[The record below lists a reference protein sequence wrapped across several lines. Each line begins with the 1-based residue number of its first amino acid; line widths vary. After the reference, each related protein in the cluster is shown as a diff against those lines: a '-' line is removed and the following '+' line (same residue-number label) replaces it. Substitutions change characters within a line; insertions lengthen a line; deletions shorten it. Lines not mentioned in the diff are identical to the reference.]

1 MCAGI
6 VRWARTVCFL
16 LTLEV
21 FYYYVIFFVLLG
33 WAFTL
38 ESFSPLLQ
46 ICCNH
51 EFNILSTAFNGMQF
65 KLLTCL
71 INNLFTTNN
80 FWIANGWISIWKW
93 SSVFHSISLQFQWRL
108 RMLLGILVWYLIV
121 LTCIINGSGFGSP
134 NI

>member
-1 MCAGI
+1 MCGDRQMGQNSMFFI
-6 VRWARTVCFL
+6 IFGSIL
-16 LTLEV
+16 LLCYIFCTAWLN
-21 FYYYVIFFVLLG
+21 FYS
-33 WAFTL
+33 

-46 ICCNH
+46 IRCNH

-71 INNLFTTNN
+71 VNNLFTTNN

>member
-46 ICCNH
+46 IRCNH